1 MAIKGNHDEKGCWWG
16 DGQVAN
22 FFGAWKN
29 TTRDFWMCPNVA
41 GYTNDS
47 GWTDEMIS
55 QWTGPRGRM
64 NRS

>member
-1 MAIKGNHDEKGCWWG
+1 
-16 DGQVAN
+16 
-22 FFGAWKN
+22 
-29 TTRDFWMCPNVA
+29 MCPNVA